1 MPRPISERRL
11 GAPIQARELKPSGV
25 PAKELMYIILG
36 LDEAE
41 AIRLADYE
49 GLYQEAAARSMGV
62 SRQTFGNIIEAARRK
77 VADALLHGKAIR
89 IEGGEVSIK
98 NQEDSI
104 KRIAVPCKE
113 GQVDQHFGQAKEFL
127 IYRVEG
133 EGLVPEASVNSPG
146 GRGCKSGIGSELARA
161 GVSHLVAGNMGEGA
175 SRTLAANGIVAIR
188 GATGDAFQAALAF
201 ARGQIVDSGISCSG
215 LDENGKSCQHAFNP
229 RIEKD
234 RTTGLSPKTEAESP
248 IYFLPQN

>member
-11 GAPIQARELKPSGV
+11 GAPIQFRELKPTGV

-41 AIRLADYE
+41 ALRLADYE

-98 NQEDSI
+98 DEEEAI
-104 KRIAVPCKE
+104 RKVAIPCKD
-113 GQVDQHFGQAKEFL
+113 GMVDQHFGQAKEFL
-127 IYRVEG
+127 IFRVEN
-133 EGLVPEASVNSPG
+133 EKLFREPSIFSPG

-161 GVSHLVAGNMGEGA
+161 GVSHLVVGNMGEGA
-175 SRTLAANGIVAIR
+175 LRTLTANGIAAVR
-188 GATGDAFQAALAF
+188 GASGDAEKAALAF
-201 ARGQIVDSGISCSG
+201 VRGEIVDSGVSCSG

-234 RTTGLSPKTEAESP
+234 GILYERSETENADKVH
-248 IYFLPQN
+248 YLPRG